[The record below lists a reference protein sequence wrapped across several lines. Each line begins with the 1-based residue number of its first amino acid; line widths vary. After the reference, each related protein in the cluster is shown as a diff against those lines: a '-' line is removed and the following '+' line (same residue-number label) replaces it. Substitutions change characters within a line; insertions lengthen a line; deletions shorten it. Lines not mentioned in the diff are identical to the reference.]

1 MNDLPKLYFTMER
14 YLFPM
19 LEEEIGELTAK
30 MKEFLRIVELV
41 KPSRFIT
48 NALRWSGL
56 GRPMKDR
63 EKLLRAFFLK
73 AVYDL
78 STTKGLIE
86 NLKTNPSLRRLCG
99 WEYRGEVP
107 SEATF
112 SRAFGIFAQEKVCDA
127 IHAAIIRET
136 YTDKLVGHAS
146 LDSSAIIG
154 REKLAA
160 KTRQNS
166 SQRRSGGEKV

>member
-63 EKLLRAFFLK
+63 ENCFERFF
-73 AVYDL
+73 
-78 STTKGLIE
+78 
-86 NLKTNPSLRRLCG
+86 
-99 WEYRGEVP
+99 
-107 SEATF
+107 
-112 SRAFGIFAQEKVCDA
+112 
-127 IHAAIIRET
+127 
-136 YTDKLVGHAS
+136 
-146 LDSSAIIG
+146 
-154 REKLAA
+154 
-160 KTRQNS
+160 
-166 SQRRSGGEKV
+166 